1 MKSKCTALSFLCFV
15 FLLASCAAR
24 LNISV
29 ENNST
34 NPQDPQ
40 VFYWVN
46 NNTGAEIKDV
56 KWTLNGVYFYTADL
70 PMDGDHLDLFDFAK
84 SDGTYYDY
92 FSVKPLELKA
102 KCSKGSYSIKFD
114 DIPFDFSG
122 MILHA
127 DDYTSEKEVYSW
139 SPEFFAKN
147 KTADGAEVSFSVCFG
162 YKSYDDTTP
171 AEIEKC
177 KDVIPDY
184 LHRYIAEK
192 SVADFS
198 PKNEEALKSEIENAI
213 NDEIFISG
221 RVRDVR
227 FVNLNVAE

>member
-102 KCSKGSYSIKFD
+102 KCSKGIYSIKFD

-127 DDYTSEKEVYSW
+127 NDYTSEKEVYSW

-147 KTADGAEVSFSVCFG
+147 KTADGAEVSLSVVLGF
-162 YKSYDDTTP
+162 KLDDKQTAT
-171 AEIEKC
+171 EITAQN
-177 KDVIPDY
+177 VIIAVY
-184 LHRYIAEK
+184 LKNLIAQK
-192 SVADFS
+192 TAADFS
-198 PKNEEALKSEIENAI
+198 PKNEAALQAEIRDYI
-213 NDEIFISG
+213 NDNIITG
-221 RVRDVR
+221 RVREVR
-227 FVNLNVAE
+227 FMDLDY